1 MKTMNIPRCV
11 ILACLLALC
20 GCGASGWEYKT
31 VQAGSGMADSQL
43 NQLGASQWELV
54 GYSRVQLPGQS
65 PDTSYIFK
73 RRKTNP
79 DWWKFWK

>member
-1 MKTMNIPRCV
+1 MKNMNIPKCV

-31 VQAGSGMADSQL
+31 VHGQGIADSEL
-43 NQLGASQWELV
+43 NKLGASQWELV
-54 GYSRVQLPGQS
+54 GYSRTRLPGES
-65 PDTSYIFK
+65 ADATYIFK